1 MIILAFIPEGRSEPT
16 VLYDN
21 HHPKGHHKHI
31 DGQEFPCVYSSV
43 ARLRSDF
50 LIDATNWKERKE
62 GLYEGSLFG
71 IKSPEDSTMIRGL
84 EAATKRLPSP

>member
-1 MIILAFIPEGRSEPT
+1 MKAKLLLWQKSSFQGGGVIEMIILAFIPEGRSEPT

-62 GLYEGSLFG
+62 GLS
-71 IKSPEDSTMIRGL
+71 
-84 EAATKRLPSP
+84 